1 MTETYPLYPIV
12 VVDDEA
18 AALKSVEVNLRAG
31 GFDHIK
37 CFQDSREVL
46 PFLYGNRIELL
57 LLDLTMPDISGQ
69 DILSVVEKEN
79 PGLPVIV
86 ITGLNDVNTAVECMR
101 SGAVDYLVKPVER
114 NRLLSSVKK
123 FIELEELKRNYQ
135 NLKERLLSDDLSH
148 PKAFSHI
155 VTRNRKM
162 KALFQYIE
170 AVANTREPILIT
182 GETGTGKEL
191 FARAVHEAG
200 GMKGE
205 FVAVN
210 VAGLDDAVFTDTLFG
225 HRKGAYTGA
234 AEMRKGLV
242 EQAHM
247 GTLFLDEIGDLSLV
261 SQAKLLRLI
270 QEKEFFPLGADV
282 PKYTNARI
290 EVATNRNLTKRI
302 QEEKF
307 RKDLFFRLSV
317 HVIDIPPLSERRDDL
332 RVLVP
337 FFLKEAAESMGKTV
351 PSPPPELYDL
361 LDSYHFPG
369 NVRELRSM
377 IFDAVSRHK
386 SKILSLSGF
395 YQALGLDESKEMP
408 RSPEPPAGTLFS
420 AFKQLPTLKGAETQL
435 IEEALTRS
443 KGNQSMAAKLL
454 GMTRQALNNR
464 LQKHR
469 GGSV

>member
-1 MTETYPLYPIV
+1 MTGSYPLYPIV

-18 AALKSVEVNLRAG
+18 AALKSVEINLRAG
-31 GFDHIK
+31 GFDHVK

-46 PFLYGNRIELL
+46 PYLHGNRVELL
-57 LLDLTMPDISGQ
+57 LLDLTMPEISGQ
-69 DILSVVEKEN
+69 DILNVVEKEH

-86 ITGLNDVNTAVECMR
+86 ITGLNDVNTAVECMK
-101 SGAVDYLVKPVER
+101 SGAVDYLLKPVER

-135 NLKERLLSDDLSH
+135 NLKERLLSDELRH
-148 PKAFSHI
+148 PEAFSHI
-155 VTRNRKM
+155 VTRNGKM
-162 KALFQYIE
+162 KGLFRYIE
-170 AVANTREPILIT
+170 AIAGTREPILIT

-191 FARAVHEAG
+191 LARAAHEAG
-200 GMKGE
+200 EMKGE

-210 VAGLDDAVFTDTLFG
+210 VAGLDDTVFTDTLFG

-234 AEMRKGLV
+234 ADARKGLV

-247 GTLFLDEIGDLSLV
+247 GTLFLDEIGDLSLS

-270 QEKEFFPLGADV
+270 QEKEYFPLGADI
-282 PKYTNARI
+282 PKHSSARI
-290 EVATNRNLTKRI
+290 LVATNRDLADRI
-302 QEEKF
+302 RKDEF
-307 RKDLFFRLSV
+307 RKDLFYRLSV
-317 HVIDIPPLSERRDDL
+317 HVIKIPPLYERRDDL
-332 RVLVP
+332 RELIP
-337 FFLKEAAESMGKTV
+337 YFLKEAAESMGKSV

-386 SKILSLSGF
+386 SKVLSLSVF
-395 YQALGLDESKEMP
+395 YNALGLDESKETSFP
-408 RSPEPPAGTLFS
+408 VEPSAGTLYS
-420 AFKQLPTLKGAETQL
+420 SFKQLPSLKGAENQL
-435 IEEALTRS
+435 IEEALARS

-454 GMTRQALNNR
+454 GMSRQALNNR
-464 LQKHR
+464 LKKLR
-469 GGSV
+469 